1 MVDSLSSFI
10 EQKLYDDVP
19 ELCNIKSPS
28 KQALVPATTLTS
40 KRACT
45 GDDDIEESE
54 KSNDALSCY
63 LYYGNRL

>member
-1 MVDSLSSFI
+1 VVDSLSSFI

-40 KRACT
+40 KRART
-45 GDDDIEESE
+45 EDDDIEESE
-54 KSNDALSCY
+54 KSKPK
-63 LYYGNRL
+63 

>member
-1 MVDSLSSFI
+1 MF
-10 EQKLYDDVP
+10 P